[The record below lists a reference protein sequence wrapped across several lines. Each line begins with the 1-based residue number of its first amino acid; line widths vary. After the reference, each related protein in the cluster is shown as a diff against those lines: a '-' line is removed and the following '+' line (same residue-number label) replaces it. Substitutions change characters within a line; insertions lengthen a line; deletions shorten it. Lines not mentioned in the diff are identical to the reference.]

1 MSSRKNYLIIGLSG
15 VTCGGKSTLAA
26 KLAAHFPPGVVT
38 LAGLDNYFWVDN
50 LSRLDY
56 LPQIDHYDFDKI
68 ESLDI
73 ERYYA
78 DVQAIIERFTRNP
91 HLSARDQ
98 ILILDGFLLF
108 NEPRLLALCTLK
120 YDFSLPYEVAKRRR
134 ETRVY
139 EPPDV
144 PGYFDQVAWP
154 AYLKHSAEIEALRT
168 EHGIVTLDGTQD
180 AEVIFQRVLTDV
192 ENVLKER

>member
-1 MSSRKNYLIIGLSG
+1 VKHSSLKNL
-15 VTCGGKSTLAA
+15 KQTLFH
-26 KLAAHFPPGVVT
+26 LLFR
-38 LAGLDNYFWVDN
+38 F
-50 LSRLDY
+50 
-56 LPQIDHYDFDKI
+56 
-68 ESLDI
+68 
-73 ERYYA
+73 
-78 DVQAIIERFTRNP
+78 RFTRNP

-144 PGYFDQVAWP
+144 PGYFDQVSWQHRI
-154 AYLKHSAEIEALRT
+154 LK
-168 EHGIVTLDGTQD
+168 
-180 AEVIFQRVLTDV
+180 
-192 ENVLKER
+192 